1 MFSEKLQK
9 KRYQVFY
16 DIESIGAGLF
26 DQKIL
31 YEIEQADVFLL
42 ILTKGALDRCS
53 SEGDWVRAEIASMS
67 VRGHCYMELVEKAE
81 NGILAAKVRATCWS
95 NVYSL
100 LSAYFAQE
108 TGQVLHAGLQ
118 VLLQVSVT
126 FHAVYG
132 LSLNVLNI
140 DPTYTLGDLAKQRQA
155 TIRQLTEDGVM
166 ELQRAL
172 PVPSLV
178 RRVAVISSADAA
190 GYGDFCDQL
199 LHNRFGYAFHTQLY
213 PAVMQGDTAAKSI
226 IQALTSIA
234 EQEEEWDVVV
244 IIRGGGATTD
254 LSCFDDYMLASH
266 CAQFPLPIIA
276 GIGHTRDVSVVDM
289 VVHSSVKTPT
299 AAAEWLI
306 ERVAKQVEHLNL
318 LLIRLQRATQGVVT
332 RQQNRL
338 MLYEQRIKNGAYRL
352 LTRERGKL
360 NLWQKTIELHSPERI
375 YKMGYSLTTVNGK
388 VVRNQADV
396 KTADIIETHLQNGKV
411 ESIVQ

>member
-1 MFSEKLQK
+1 MKQYSLLELCGWIQAMVENDLPD
-9 KRYQVFY
+9 RY
-16 DIESIGAGLF
+16 
-26 DQKIL
+26 
-31 YEIEQADVFLL
+31 
-42 ILTKGALDRCS
+42 
-53 SEGDWVRAEIASMS
+53 WVRAEIASMS

-266 CAQFPLPIIA
+266 CAQFPLPIVA

-289 VVHSSVKTPT
+289 VVHTSVKTPT
-299 AAAEWLI
+299 AAAEWLV
-306 ERVAKQVEHLNL
+306 ERVAEQVERVGGLQL
-318 LLIRLQRATQGVVT
+318 RLERAVQGAVNKEK
-332 RQQNRL
+332 NRL
-338 MLYEQRIKNGAYRL
+338 VVYHQRMMSAVYQAL
-352 LTRERGKL
+352 AREKGKL
-360 NLWQKTIELHSPERI
+360 NLWQKTVELHSPERI
-375 YKMGYSLTTVNGK
+375 YRMGYSLTTVNGK
-388 VVRNQADV
+388 VVRGAQDV
-396 KTADIIETHLQNGKV
+396 AKGDVIETHLRDGVIQSEVK
-411 ESIVQ
+411 